1 MQAREDLAIKPPAV
15 SKKPESSNTIGSRDG
30 APLDADNVRLAERI
44 RLIMD
49 AVSAGLIDRDYVVK
63 LAVLAVLA
71 GQNIFLYGPPGTA
84 KSMLSRRLAAIV
96 RDGRYFEHLMHR
108 FCTPEEIFGPVSLS
122 ELKKDNYERKTAGY
136 LPEAD
141 FAFLDEIWKSS
152 PAVLNTLLT
161 IINEH
166 SFHNGSK
173 VLTVPLRSLAVASN
187 EIPDA
192 ESGMEALYD
201 RFPVRIPVFPVKGED
216 AFRHLLEQRGAG
228 SSEDFQGISR
238 EEYEDWLRQIRRVP
252 LSDNVIAVLSL
263 IREEVLKVSGTALS
277 VADHDLGDGE
287 DPGVSP
293 HEPRFSYVSDRRWM
307 QAAELLRAAAF
318 FNGHEKVYVS
328 SLPLAVNAL
337 WNIPGEITAFRSL
350 VYDSIRAVVSKD
362 IRSGSSGRF
371 LDTGREIGELMSLYA
386 DPDSF
391 KSSGIQVKL
400 TPERE
405 VWFRFL
411 KDTGLCYRALDRM
424 WHNEV
429 VMEDFSL
436 KSIWAP
442 GIRKQV
448 KNPAENGRSGFVPIV
463 GDVIRIIVTR
473 DINGYLGSIDLPGLE
488 CFRFTVPGMLGSNGV
503 LTEDNHFT
511 CQAGVLPKLMQIYLK
526 NCLEPEVELYARIS
540 GLPQHPS
547 SLDGKLIVTVRINFE
562 GIFAERFLRKDIPFC
577 DTDKMTEIKPLSV
590 GIDGKSL
597 YGEFFHQQGF
607 RLYSAQMENHDS
619 VIVAIEDKT
628 PLPARGEVCEYWNR
642 FMGRGFELCEVNSYR
657 RWFKS
662 MVKEFNLAEAREIS
676 CRIMPDGRGG
686 LILTHR
692 GLCCISDELSRIHHH
707 EELADMVNS
716 VVAMRLQGIDDK
728 RCLLMVSSLKGLD
741 ITGIWLNYEGLFSMR
756 PSERRDENFAKTPG
770 TAELAK
776 KDNGD
781 YLVALVNAEGVT
793 ESEAALNAQTYE
805 VLTKFNDDI
814 SRLSE
819 KMSLNQN
826 LVDAVSRDL
835 EKREELVN
843 SDIFLSEADKY
854 DLTRLLV
861 EVYEPYFQEC
871 SVSTTYETQLKE
883 LLTRY
888 EKITIPKIDMKL
900 REEVRKEAERIAAER
915 KAAEEKAR
923 KRQEEE
929 KAREKAA
936 EEAAKLLEKSQPS
949 GKPELSQADFSL
961 DKTGPQDK
969 PRTAPAGAAQ
979 PETPAPQTSTAT
991 QRVVAEVVAGAVSGG
1006 IAGTLVR
1013 ASSEDNKS
1021 DLKASAPAAGAAP
1034 APAEKPKPE
1043 LTIPR
1048 DNTEQYKGP
1057 VFAKTIPGSLPDSA
1071 AGKAPETAPEKISE
1085 KIAGGVGK
1093 TFRAAEAIASKK
1105 APEQKPAPEAVTARS
1120 EKPVLHQAKKSWSFK
1135 NLFGKG
1141 SKNGAPA
1148 PEAAAPEPPPAPAPA
1163 PAKPL
1168 PENRTPD
1175 RDPMRIDEAAIRE
1188 LEESDEFKYRFE
1200 PTPKAKESEVKP
1212 DAPAAPGSANGNVNG
1227 KPAAAAPAAAPAPNP
1242 APLQD
1247 AGGKP
1252 VIGAAP
1258 GAAAAAPV
1266 KPVIDAGP
1274 AASVSAPPAAP
1285 GAAPGSAPSPSPVTS
1300 DDAGKPVLSGV
1311 PGGGN
1316 AAKPSISMIPE
1327 NPAPAAP
1334 EQKLDAVSPAGLA
1347 RELDRLQGTQ
1357 PEKMPEKKPDPVS
1370 LSGASA
1376 LPAGL
1381 IKKLQ
1386 EKKAQKEQ
1394 DAPAPEPLREM
1405 PLSGAPG
1412 SLGSP
1417 AATVSAAIPAAPA
1430 MAVSSTAHAAAAMPT
1445 SSAMPD
1451 PRADNAPVLSGSA
1464 PAPEPEV
1471 SSVVQTD
1478 VDFTCGVELSGPE
1491 DMSYEERARMERFQR
1506 AREAASE
1513 ESKPKRIDI
1522 RELLKNHHSNLL

>member
-15 SKKPESSNTIGSRDG
+15 SKKPESSNTRGSRDG
-30 APLDADNVRLAERI
+30 APRDADNVRLAERI
-44 RLIMD
+44 HHIMD

-84 KSMLSRRLAAIV
+84 KSMLSRRLASIV

-173 VLTVPLRSLAVASN
+173 VMTVPLRSLAVASN

-216 AFRHLLEQRGAG
+216 AFRHLLGQRDTDSA
-228 SSEDFQGISR
+228 EDFQGITR
-238 EEYEDWLRQIRRVP
+238 EEYQDWLLKIRNVP
-252 LSDNVIAVLSL
+252 LSDNVISVLSL

-277 VADHDLGDGE
+277 VADHDLRDGE
-287 DPGVSP
+287 EPGAVSP
-293 HEPRFSYVSDRRWM
+293 HEQRFSYVSDRRWM
-307 QAAELLRAAAF
+307 QVAELLRAAAF
-318 FNGHEKVYVS
+318 FNGHEKVFVS

-337 WNIPGEITAFRSL
+337 WNLPGEITPFRSL
-350 VYDSIRAVVSKD
+350 VYDSIRSVVSRD

-391 KSSGIQVKL
+391 KNSGIQVKL

-424 WHNEV
+424 WNNEV

-503 LTEDNHFT
+503 LTDDNHFT

-526 NCLEPEVELYARIS
+526 SCLEPEVELYARIS

-547 SLDGKLIVTVRINFE
+547 SLDGKLVVTVRINFE
-562 GIFAERFLRKDIPFC
+562 GIFAERYLRQDIPFC

-628 PLPARGEVCEYWNR
+628 PLPVRGEVCEYWNR

-657 RWFKS
+657 RWFKN
-662 MVKEFNLAEAREIS
+662 MVKEFNVAGAREIS

-707 EELADMVNS
+707 EELADMMNS

-756 PSERRDENFAKTPG
+756 PSERRDENFEKTAG

-793 ESEAALNAQTYE
+793 ESEAALDAQTYE

-819 KMSLNQN
+819 KMALNQN

-883 LLTRY
+883 LLSRY
-888 EKITIPKIDMKL
+888 EKISIPKIDMKL
-900 REEVRKEAERIAAER
+900 REEVKQEAERIAAER

-929 KAREKAA
+929 AAREKAA
-936 EEAAKLLEKSQPS
+936 EEAAKLLDKSQAP
-949 GKPELSQADFSL
+949 GKPELSAADFSL
-961 DKTGPQDK
+961 DKTDAKVQPK
-969 PRTAPAGAAQ
+969 TAPDSTAK
-979 PETPAPQTSTAT
+979 PETLAPQKNTAT

-1013 ASSEDNKS
+1013 ASSEDKS
-1021 DLKASAPAAGAAP
+1021 GPDAASPGASTSP
-1034 APAEKPKPE
+1034 APTEKVKPE
-1043 LTIPR
+1043 INVPR
-1048 DNTEQYKGP
+1048 DNAEQYKGP
-1057 VFAKTIPGSLPDSA
+1057 VFPKTIPGAVPDSA
-1071 AGKAPETAPEKISE
+1071 AVKASETAPEKISE
-1085 KIAGGVGK
+1085 KISSGVDK
-1093 TFRAAEAIASKK
+1093 AFRAAEAVASKK
-1105 APEQKPAPEAVTARS
+1105 IPEIQPAPDPAESSA
-1120 EKPVLHQAKKSWSFK
+1120 EKPTIRQAKKSWSFK

-1141 SKNGAPA
+1141 AKGGAPA
-1148 PEAAAPEPPPAPAPA
+1148 PEAAPLEETPAPA
-1163 PAKPL
+1163 PAKPVS
-1168 PENRTPD
+1168 ENRPPE
-1175 RDPMRIDEAAIRE
+1175 RDPMRIDEAAIRD
-1188 LEESDEFKYRFE
+1188 LEENDEFKYRFE
-1200 PTPKAKESEVKP
+1200 PTPKTKEGEPKP
-1212 DAPAAPGSANGNVNG
+1212 EGTGTPVSGNG
-1227 KPAAAAPAAAPAPNP
+1227 KPAAGTAAQPTAAVNSGSKPAIAAGHVASVHARTAPGPAPVIKDN
-1242 APLQD
+1242 
-1247 AGGKP
+1247 AG
-1252 VIGAAP
+1252 I
-1258 GAAAAAPV
+1258 
-1266 KPVIDAGP
+1266 
-1274 AASVSAPPAAP
+1274 
-1285 GAAPGSAPSPSPVTS
+1285 
-1300 DDAGKPVLSGV
+1300 PVLSGV

-1316 AAKPSISMIPE
+1316 AAKPSAGTTPGAS
-1327 NPAPAAP
+1327 AAS
-1334 EQKLDAVSPAGLA
+1334 A
-1347 RELDRLQGTQ
+1347 
-1357 PEKMPEKKPDPVS
+1357 PEKKPALASSSGLGSGMSSLQGAAPEKKLDPVS

-1394 DAPAPEPLREM
+1394 ATAAPEPNTSEMPLAGAPGAGVSPAAPAAPDPRTDNAPVMSGAAPAPEP
-1405 PLSGAPG
+1405 
-1412 SLGSP
+1412 
-1417 AATVSAAIPAAPA
+1417 T
-1430 MAVSSTAHAAAAMPT
+1430 
-1445 SSAMPD
+1445 
-1451 PRADNAPVLSGSA
+1451 
-1464 PAPEPEV
+1464 V

-1478 VDFTCGVELSGPE
+1478 IDFACGVELSEPE
-1491 DMSYEERARMERFQR
+1491 DMSYEERARMERFNR
-1506 AREAASE
+1506 AREAATE
-1513 ESKPKRIDI
+1513 EAKPKRIDI
-1522 RELLKNHHSNLL
+1522 RELLKNHHSIL

>member
-30 APLDADNVRLAERI
+30 APLAGDNVRLAERI

-173 VLTVPLRSLAVASN
+173 VLAVPLRSLAVASN

-216 AFRHLLEQRGAG
+216 AFRHLLEQRGADAA
-228 SSEDFQGISR
+228 EDFPGITR
-238 EEYEDWLRQIRRVP
+238 EEYEDWLRQIRSVP

-287 DPGVSP
+287 DPAVSP

-328 SLPLAVNAL
+328 SIPLAVNAL

-350 VYDSIRAVVSKD
+350 VYDSIRSVVSKD

-391 KSSGIQVKL
+391 KNSGIQVKL

-424 WHNEV
+424 WNNEV

-642 FMGRGFELCEVNSYR
+642 YMGRGFELCEVNSYR
-657 RWFKS
+657 RWFKN
-662 MVKEFNLAEAREIS
+662 MVKELNLAEAREIS

-707 EELADMVNS
+707 EELSDMMNS

-756 PSERRDENFAKTPG
+756 PSERRDENFEKTPG

-819 KMSLNQN
+819 KMALNQN

-888 EKITIPKIDMKL
+888 EKISIPKIDMKL

-929 KAREKAA
+929 AAREKAA
-936 EEAAKLLEKSQPS
+936 EEAAALLNKSNTPE
-949 GKPELSQADFSL
+949 KPELSQADFSL

-969 PRTAPAGAAQ
+969 LKAAPGSAVQ
-979 PETPAPQTSTAT
+979 PETSAPQKSTAT

-1013 ASSEDNKS
+1013 ASSEDSKS
-1021 DLKASAPAAGAAP
+1021 GSLAASPAAASSP

-1048 DNTEQYKGP
+1048 DNAEQYKGP
-1057 VFAKTIPGSLPDSA
+1057 VFPKTIPGSLGDSA
-1071 AGKAPETAPEKISE
+1071 AAKAPETAPEKISE
-1085 KIAGGVGK
+1085 RIAGGVGK
-1093 TFRAAEAIASKK
+1093 TFRAAEAMAAKK
-1105 APEQKPAPEAVTARS
+1105 TPEPQPAPEAVVARS

-1135 NLFGKG
+1135 SLFGKG
-1141 SKNGAPA
+1141 AKNGAPA

-1163 PAKPL
+1163 KPL
-1168 PENRTPD
+1168 SENRTPD

-1200 PTPKAKESEVKP
+1200 PTPKAKESEAKP
-1212 DAPAAPGSANGNVNG
+1212 EVPGSTPVTANANGKQG
-1227 KPAAAAPAAAPAPNP
+1227 GAAPAAAPAPNP
-1242 APLQD
+1242 APVQD

-1252 VIGAAP
+1252 VIGAAH
-1258 GAAAAAPV
+1258 GAPAAAPV

-1274 AASVSAPPAAP
+1274 AASASPAPSVSAP
-1285 GAAPGSAPSPSPVTS
+1285 GAAPSPAPSSSPVTS

-1327 NPAPAAP
+1327 TPAPSAP

-1347 RELDRLQGTQ
+1347 REMERLQGIM
-1357 PEKMPEKKPDPVS
+1357 PEKIPEKKPDPVS

-1394 DAPAPEPLREM
+1394 DTPAPEPNIRAM

-1417 AATVSAAIPAAPA
+1417 AMSAAPA
-1430 MAVSSTAHAAAAMPT
+1430 MTVSPTAHAAAMPA

-1478 VDFTCGVELSGPE
+1478 VDFSCGVELSGPE

-1513 ESKPKRIDI
+1513 ETKPKRIDI

>member
-1 MQAREDLAIKPPAV
+1 MQAREDLANKAPAV
-15 SKKPESSNTIGSRDG
+15 SKKPESSNTRGAQDK
-30 APLDADNVRLAERI
+30 APLDADKVRLAERI

-63 LAVLAVLA
+63 MAVLAVLA

-84 KSMLSRRLAAIV
+84 KSMLSRRLASIV
-96 RDGRYFEHLMHR
+96 RGSSYFEHLMHR

-173 VLTVPLRSLAVASN
+173 VMTVPLRSLAVASN

-216 AFRHLLEQRGAG
+216 AFRHLLRQRGTDG
-228 SSEDFQGISR
+228 EEEIQGITP
-238 EEYEDWLRQIRRVP
+238 EEYQDWLRKIRGIP

-277 VADHDLGDGE
+277 VADHDLRDGE
-287 DPGVSP
+287 DPGPASP
-293 HEPRFSYVSDRRWM
+293 HEPRFSYVSDRRWI

-318 FNGHEKVYVS
+318 FNGHDKVFVS

-337 WNIPGEITAFRSL
+337 WNTPGEITSFRSL
-350 VYDSIRAVVSKD
+350 VYDSIRSVVSRD

-371 LDTGREIGELMSLYA
+371 LDTGREIGELMSRYA

-448 KNPAENGRSGFVPIV
+448 KNPAENGRTGFVPIV

-488 CFRFTVPGMLGSNGV
+488 CFRFTVPNMLGSNGV
-503 LTEDNHFT
+503 LTDDNHFT

-526 NCLEPEVELYARIS
+526 SCLEPEVELYARIS

-547 SLDGKLIVTVRINFE
+547 SLDGKLVVTVRINFE
-562 GIFAERFLRKDIPFC
+562 GVFAERFLRPDIPFC

-628 PLPARGEVCEYWNR
+628 PLPVRGEVCEYWNR

-657 RWFKS
+657 RWFKN
-662 MVKEFNLAEAREIS
+662 MVKELNLAEAREIS

-692 GLCCISDELSRIHHH
+692 GLCCITDELSRIHHH
-707 EELADMVNS
+707 EELADMMNS

-756 PSERRDENFAKTPG
+756 PSERRDENFEKTPG
-770 TAELAK
+770 TAELAR

-793 ESEAALNAQTYE
+793 ESEAALDAQTSE

-819 KMSLNQN
+819 KMALNKN
-826 LVDAVSRDL
+826 LVEAVSRDL
-835 EKREELVN
+835 EKREEVVN
-843 SDIFLSEADKY
+843 SDIFLSEDDKY

-883 LLTRY
+883 LMSRY

-900 REEVRKEAERIAAER
+900 REEVRKEAERIAAQR
-915 KAAEEKAR
+915 KAEEEKAR
-923 KRQEEE
+923 KLLEE
-929 KAREKAA
+929 KAAREKTAQEAAAILEKEAPPAKPVLSAEDFSLEKAA
-936 EEAAKLLEKSQPS
+936 AP
-949 GKPELSQADFSL
+949 
-961 DKTGPQDK
+961 DK
-969 PRTAPAGAAQ
+969 PKAPDAAPRPDAANQ
-979 PETPAPQTSTAT
+979 QKLSAT

-1006 IAGTLVR
+1006 IAGTLAR
-1013 ASSEDNKS
+1013 ASSEDS
-1021 DLKASAPAAGAAP
+1021 PAQDAGVKASQ

-1043 LTIPR
+1043 INVSGSPAG
-1048 DNTEQYKGP
+1048 QYRGP
-1057 VFAKTIPGSLPDSA
+1057 VFPKTIPGAVPDSSA
-1071 AGKAPETAPEKISE
+1071 AKTPEKSPQDAPEKITE
-1085 KIAGGVGK
+1085 KITGAVDK
-1093 TFRAAEAIASKK
+1093 SFRAAEAAVSGH
-1105 APEQKPAPEAVTARS
+1105 APEHHPAPEPSVS
-1120 EKPVLHQAKKSWSFK
+1120 KPALHQAKKSWSFK
-1135 NLFGKG
+1135 SFFGKG
-1141 SKNGAPA
+1141 AKGGAPS
-1148 PEAAAPEPPPAPAPA
+1148 PEAAPPVEPPA
-1163 PAKPL
+1163 PAKPVSD
-1168 PENRTPD
+1168 RSVPD
-1175 RDPMRIDEAAIRE
+1175 RDPMRIDESAIRQ
-1188 LEESDEFKYRFE
+1188 LEDGDEFKYRFE
-1200 PTPKAKESEVKP
+1200 PAPKTKDSEARP
-1212 DAPAAPGSANGNVNG
+1212 EAGSPAAVNG
-1227 KPAAAAPAAAPAPNP
+1227 KPAAGP
-1242 APLQD
+1242 
-1247 AGGKP
+1247 
-1252 VIGAAP
+1252 
-1258 GAAAAAPV
+1258 AAPV
-1266 KPVIDAGP
+1266 SQANGKPIIGSASPAPQGGIPGKPVIDAGSAAPVSP
-1274 AASVSAPPAAP
+1274 AAAAVSAAS
-1285 GAAPGSAPSPSPVTS
+1285 GSAPGSAPVVT
-1300 DDAGKPVLSGV
+1300 DASGKPMISDV
-1311 PGGGN
+1311 PGAGN
-1316 AAKPSISMIPE
+1316 AARPSVSMIPDAPVVSAAPVPPS
-1327 NPAPAAP
+1327 PAPA
-1334 EQKLDAVSPAGLA
+1334 
-1347 RELDRLQGTQ
+1347 
-1357 PEKMPEKKPDPVS
+1357 PEKKPDPVS
-1370 LSGASA
+1370 LSGSSA

-1394 DAPAPEPLREM
+1394 EAFGTELNAKEAPLAGS
-1405 PLSGAPG
+1405 PLSQE
-1412 SLGSP
+1412 
-1417 AATVSAAIPAAPA
+1417 TR
-1430 MAVSSTAHAAAAMPT
+1430 
-1445 SSAMPD
+1445 PD
-1451 PRADNAPVLSGSA
+1451 SAPVLSGAA

-1471 SSVVQTD
+1471 SSVMQTD
-1478 VDFTCGVELSGPE
+1478 IDFACGVELSGPE
-1491 DMSYEERARMERFQR
+1491 DMSYEERARMERFSK
-1506 AREAASE
+1506 AREAAASE
-1513 ESKPKRIDI
+1513 EAKPKRIDI